1 MLDYLD
7 VLDQLTI
14 PELLKRTVETRMHND
29 ALCFKRN
36 GVWESLSWK
45 EYYDLT
51 RIVAR
56 AFCHLGLKEGEGVS
70 IIGFN
75 CVQWVIS
82 DLAAIFAGGVPV
94 GIYTTSSSD
103 QCFFLAQHS
112 ESSIIVVEDQEQLDK
127 IKSAMVQGLKGF
139 DHSYIS

>member
-56 AFCHLGLKEGEGVS
+56 PFVIWGLRKV
-70 IIGFN
+70 
-75 CVQWVIS
+75 
-82 DLAAIFAGGVPV
+82 
-94 GIYTTSSSD
+94 
-103 QCFFLAQHS
+103 
-112 ESSIIVVEDQEQLDK
+112 
-127 IKSAMVQGLKGF
+127 KGF
-139 DHSYIS
+139 QLLVLIVFNG